1 MKRLSLLASLIV
13 IASMILS
20 ACGAPATA
28 VPAEA
33 TQAPE
38 AQPTAAPEQP
48 TIAPEQP
55 TSEPVQATEAMPPEK
70 KSLTMVHPE
79 EIRWLDPAQ
88 MTEGQSG
95 IMARNIYSRLLD
107 QSYDGTVF
115 TPDLAESWEVSA
127 DGLTYTFNLRKDVKF
142 HDGTPMTSADVVY
155 SYQRALNIG
164 QGDSVFLIGILD
176 PENVVAKDDYTV
188 EMTLNKPWAPF
199 LNIVASP
206 RVLSILPKAWVEANK
221 TAEDP
226 WAKEYLFDHAN
237 GTGPYKFI
245 TWVPKQHIELEKYA
259 DYYQGPAKV
268 DTIIYQLNSEDI
280 ATRLMLEKGEVDIVQ
295 KLPDD
300 MMKELAKNP
309 DVVVMTKPLDSFMY
323 WIFKC
328 NEKPF
333 DDKRVRQAVAYAI
346 DYDAIMSGLVM
357 DGGIRMTTPLL
368 KGMLGYNEDI
378 PPIQRDVEK
387 AKALMA
393 EAGYKDGFKIEMPY
407 VQWGLIPLLA
417 VAIQANLGEIGI
429 EAELKEIPLNSLV
442 AGIETG
448 EFNFFVWNSNP
459 AYPHPDALFFK
470 LLSTSIGK
478 GADGN
483 IAYYTNLDVDK
494 TIDNA
499 VNSTDVDEQIA
510 NYEEAQV
517 LIMED
522 MPWLLLYQESNS
534 HATRSTVTGYDFGS
548 FNHTNFYLLDTTK

>member
-13 IASMILS
+13 ILSMILS

-33 TQAPE
+33 TKAPE

-48 TIAPEQP
+48 TSEAVQP
-55 TSEPVQATEAMPPEK
+55 TEALPPEK
-70 KSLTMVHPE
+70 KSLTLVHTAE
-79 EIRWLDPAQ
+79 VRWLDPAQ

-95 IMARNIYSRLLD
+95 IMARNIYSRLID
-107 QSYDGTVF
+107 QSYDGKDF
-115 TPDLAESWEVSA
+115 FPDLAESWEVSA

-142 HDGTPMTSADVVY
+142 HDGTPMTAADVVY
-155 SYQRALNIG
+155 SYQRALDIG

-206 RVLSILPKAWVEANK
+206 RVLSILPKAWVEAHK

-245 TWVPKQHIELEKYA
+245 TWVPKSYIELEKYE

-268 DTIIYQLNSEDI
+268 DTMIYQLGADDT

-300 MMKELAKNP
+300 MVVELAKNP
-309 DVVVMTKPLDSFMY
+309 DLVVMTKPLDSFMY

-328 NEKPF
+328 DEKPF
-333 DDKRVRQAVAYAI
+333 DDMRVRQAFAYAI
-346 DYDAIMSGLVM
+346 DYDSIMNGLVKE
-357 DGGIRMTTPLL
+357 GGIRMTTPLL
-368 KGMLGYNEDI
+368 QGMLGYNEDI

-387 AKALMA
+387 AKALMD
-393 EAGYKDGFKIEMPY
+393 EAGYKDGLKIEMPF
-407 VQWGLIPLLA
+407 VQWGLIPQLA
-417 VAIQANLGEIGI
+417 VVIQANLMDIGV

-442 AGIETG
+442 AGIESG
-448 EFNFFVWNSNP
+448 EFAFFVWNSNP

-483 IAYYTNLDVDK
+483 IAYYTNLDFDTLINDASV
-494 TIDNA
+494 
-499 VNSTDVDEQIA
+499 STNVDEQVA

-517 LIMED
+517 QVMED

-534 HATRSTVTGYDFGS
+534 HITRNTVIGYDFGS
-548 FNHTNFYLLDTTK
+548 FNHTQLLSLGYTK